1 MGAVFGWRADGGYF
15 SSELGHRGHQQFG
28 TTDNADE
35 SELDVKRIFALIA
48 VSSALLLVGCSQV
61 GVAASVG
68 STKITQ
74 ATVQKSIDTVLAE
87 RAKIDTSTMQLETG
101 AALNRSQ
108 LRFHLMA
115 ALLSDV
121 VADQTPKITVTKAEI
136 DAYRASILT
145 QVGGAAQLPKALVNA
160 GIASI
165 DLDAYIQLIIMS
177 NKLTKEE
184 VAAGIAAA
192 NTGLEIQ
199 KKIIAMAGKEKVT
212 INPRYGK
219 WDSTTGDIVVAD
231 VASPAATPAKTP

>member
-1 MGAVFGWRADGGYF
+1 M
-15 SSELGHRGHQQFG
+15 
-28 TTDNADE
+28 
-35 SELDVKRIFALIA
+35 KRIFALIA

>member
-1 MGAVFGWRADGGYF
+1 
-15 SSELGHRGHQQFG
+15 
-28 TTDNADE
+28 
-35 SELDVKRIFALIA
+35 VKRIIALLA
-48 VSSALLLVGCSQV
+48 VSSALLLAGCSQV

-115 ALLSDV
+115 ALLNDV
-121 VADQTPKITVTKAEI
+121 AADGKLTVTKAEI
-136 DAYRASILT
+136 DKRRTSIIT
-145 QVGGAAQLPKALVNA
+145 QVGGAAALPKALVGA

-165 DLDAYIQLIIMS
+165 DLDNYLQLIILS
-177 NKLTKEE
+177 EKLSQ
-184 VAAGIAAA
+184 AAMATGVTQA

-199 KKIIAMAGKEKVT
+199 KLVIAKAEKEKVT
-212 INPRYGK
+212 VNPRYGK
-219 WDSTTGDIVVAD
+219 WDRVTGDIVAAD
-231 VASPAATPAKTP
+231 VASPAATSAKTP